1 MPLLKALRYS
11 CSSGDCG
18 VSAGSV
24 LGSASPRWRREDR
37 GRSPGLLV
45 VSVEPLVASGDVVS
59 SVLRDEG
66 GVARPLPRVAR
77 GEAVLSG
84 APGDAVAPGEAAS
97 AGERAAR
104 GDLVARGE
112 AEAPGEA
119 VAAAGDPVAPDEAV
133 AIGEDVA
140 AGEVVAI
147 GLAPPVAAP
156 VVIVAPVV
164 VVPVAPI
171 PGCGVTP

>member
-24 LGSASPRWRREDR
+24 LGSATPRWRGEDR
-37 GRSPGLLV
+37 VRSPGLLV

-59 SVLRDEG
+59 SVRDEG
-66 GVARPLPRVAR
+66 GVARPLPRVPR
-77 GEAVLSG
+77 GEAAVSG
-84 APGDAVAPGEAAS
+84 APADADAPGEAAS

-119 VAAAGDPVAPDEAV
+119 VAAAGDPVAPGEAV

-140 AGEVVAI
+140 AGEVVVI

-156 VVIVAPVV
+156 VVVVAPV